1 MSGGGINCP
10 TKCIA
15 TEALNSAVNLT
26 AEPNE
31 GQVFTGWTGGCTGT
45 SPTCTVTM
53 DTDTSVTATFA
64 IANTLTVNLVG
75 AGNVSGGAG
84 VINCGNGANICS
96 GNFALNASVT
106 LVASPATGATFVS
119 WTGACG
125 GSTTTCTVSM
135 NQSKSVTA
143 TFTGGPAPPTS
154 TFSLTVSVSGNGT
167 VSGGGI
173 SCGNGATTC
182 SSSNHAANSTVQL
195 LATPVG
201 GATFAGWGGG
211 TCSGA
216 ITTCTVTFNASKSVT
231 ATFTGGTSSFPLTV
245 SVSGPGRVTGTGIS
259 CGNGATTCSA
269 NFTGGSTGTL
279 TAAAAA
285 GAKFAGWGG
294 ACSGTAAT
302 CTVSMTAAKTVSATF
317 TTAAVAGTLTINVGG
332 RGAVSTPAGSCASTG
347 PAKSCTQHF
356 KAGAVVGL
364 TARPAAG
371 QTFLGWSG
379 GCTGKKTTCSV
390 KLTTAQTV
398 SANFSGSGGSTTPP
412 PSHATLRSIGV
423 PIVVKTAHGYN
434 VTLRFVTTVGGTA
447 RVTGVRAGRSAVAVS
462 ARVGAGRVRVGPFPV
477 ALGGLYTFK
486 IRLAGAGLNQVACL
500 GRCGR
505 NAPPPTF
512 VLSREAPGVTRTGDV
527 WSVTLHATANQIY
540 AGRIRA
546 YRGNRI
552 LVSQRFLGHTGRVAF
567 GPFLLGPGNYT
578 LRLVGVDAYGRTRT
592 LTWIVSLA

>member
-1 MSGGGINCP
+1 M
-10 TKCIA
+10 
-15 TEALNSAVNLT
+15 
-26 AEPNE
+26 
-31 GQVFTGWTGGCTGT
+31 
-45 SPTCTVTM
+45 
-53 DTDTSVTATFA
+53 
-64 IANTLTVNLVG
+64 
-75 AGNVSGGAG
+75 
-84 VINCGNGANICS
+84 
-96 GNFALNASVT
+96 
-106 LVASPATGATFVS
+106 
-119 WTGACG
+119 
-125 GSTTTCTVSM
+125 
-135 NQSKSVTA
+135 
-143 TFTGGPAPPTS
+143 
-154 TFSLTVSVSGNGT
+154 
-167 VSGGGI
+167 
-173 SCGNGATTC
+173 
-182 SSSNHAANSTVQL
+182 
-195 LATPVG
+195 
-201 GATFAGWGGG
+201 
-211 TCSGA
+211 
-216 ITTCTVTFNASKSVT
+216 T

-279 TAAAAA
+279 TAAAGT

-347 PAKSCTQHF
+347 PAKTCTQHF